1 LRFGFIDSYSG
12 EWVMDVDFDEVELG
26 LVVNLKT
33 LREVLKALSIGGR
46 RWWIASDP
54 YDAAARGY
62 LSIGHGDQHCP
73 DRLNTLYFR
82 IPILGPEIL
91 RGRTD
96 TLLLL
101 FHPATSFPAEPGYYL
116 ENGRVMQ
123 DSLEDFM
130 SFYVPIKAALI
141 ARLQAGD

>member
-1 LRFGFIDSYSG
+1 
-12 EWVMDVDFDEVELG
+12 MDVDFTEVPLG

-33 LREVLKALSIGGR
+33 LREVLKGLSIGGK

-54 YDAAARGY
+54 QDAVEDGAIF
-62 LSIGHGDQHCP
+62 IGHGDPHCT
-73 DRLNTLYFR
+73 DRLNTLIFR
-82 IPILGPEIL
+82 VPVLNDEAP
-91 RGRTD
+91 RGGTD
-96 TLLLL
+96 TLLLF

-141 ARLQAGD
+141 ARWQAGD